1 MKRALVRY
9 LIALL
14 LLIGGSGGAFAHT
27 RSESHT
33 SWTIDGRLV
42 RVDAT
47 VPDLEA
53 RRIDP
58 GGQRPTDAAMITYLR
73 PRIGVVAAGRECPIA
88 APPRM
93 MLAAP
98 RFRRTEFI
106 FDCSGTADMSLHFD
120 AFFEL
125 VSTHIDLAQI
135 QFQNGDFVEQLF
147 TADGHMLDLKASQG
161 GELADASF
169 LRFVE
174 MGIMHI
180 FTGVDHMSFLLG
192 LVLISRRLRD
202 LIFVVTGFT
211 IGHSLTLGLAVTGLL
226 RPHGEYI
233 DALVALT
240 IALIGVENI
249 VVTLKKPD
257 KLALAAGGFL
267 LAMAALRLLGYGS
280 LPPLLLLGGAIFTG
294 CYLLISGHL
303 QDTGRLRMVV
313 TMVFGLIHGFGFA
326 ADLLENRLPR
336 EKLAEIL
343 VGFNLGVEVG
353 QLTIVLLVTGI
364 VILARRMRLA
374 TPRAITTD
382 VLASWLVGIGM
393 FWFIGRSF
401 TL

>member
-1 MKRALVRY
+1 MSPALFRY

-14 LLIGGSGGAFAHT
+14 LLVGGSGGAFAHT

-42 RVDAT
+42 RVDVT

-53 RRIDP
+53 KRIDP
-58 GGQRPTDAAMITYLR
+58 GAQRPTDVAMIAYLR
-73 PRIGVVAAGRECPIA
+73 PRIGVIAANKECPIA
-88 APPRM
+88 APPRV

-98 RFRRTEFI
+98 HFRRTEFI
-106 FDCSGTADMSLHFD
+106 FDCPGTADMSLHFD

-147 TADGHMLDLKASQG
+147 TANAQTLDLKASQG
-161 GELADASF
+161 GELADAGF

-240 IALIGVENI
+240 IALIGIENI
-249 VVTLKKPD
+249 VVTLKKPN

-267 LAMAALRLLGYGS
+267 LVMAALRLLGYGS
-280 LPPLLLLGGAIFTG
+280 LPPLLLLGAAIFTG

-343 VGFNLGVEVG
+343 VGFNLGVEIG

-364 VILARRMRLA
+364 VVLARRMRFA

-382 VLASWLVGIGM
+382 VLASWLVGLGM

>member
-1 MKRALVRY
+1 MSRVLVR
-9 LIALL
+9 LLAALL
-14 LLIGGSGGAFAHT
+14 LCAGVSGGARAHT

-42 RVDAT
+42 RVDVT

-53 RRIDP
+53 KRIDS
-58 GGQRPTDAAMITYLR
+58 GGQRPTDADMIAYLR
-73 PRIGVVAAGRECPIA
+73 PKIGVLAANRECPVA
-88 APPRM
+88 APPHM

-106 FDCSGTADMSLHFD
+106 FDCPGTADMHLHFE

-125 VSTHIDLAQI
+125 ISSHIDLAQI
-135 QFQNGDFVEQLF
+135 QFHNGDFVEQMF
-147 TADGHMLDLKASQG
+147 TADGHTLDLKASQG
-161 GELADASF
+161 GQLADAGF
-169 LRFVE
+169 LRFVG

-211 IGHSLTLGLAVTGLL
+211 IGHSLTLGLAVTGLI

-240 IALIGVENI
+240 IALIGIENI
-249 VVTLKKPD
+249 VVTVRRPD
-257 KLALAAGGFL
+257 KVALAAGGFL
-267 LAMAALRLLGYGS
+267 LAMAVARLLGFGS
-280 LPPLLLLGGAIFTG
+280 LPPMLLVGAAIFTC

-313 TMVFGLIHGFGFA
+313 TMIFGLIHGFGFA

-343 VGFNLGVEVG
+343 VGFNLGVEIG

-364 VILARRMRLA
+364 VVLARRVHLA

-401 TL
+401 TF

>member
-1 MKRALVRY
+1 MSGAPLRWLVALF
-9 LIALL
+9 LL
-14 LLIGGSGGAFAHT
+14 AGAAAASAHT

-33 SWTIDGRLV
+33 NWTIDGRIV
-42 RVDAT
+42 RVDVT
-47 VPDLEA
+47 IPDLEA
-53 RRIDP
+53 KRLDEAGGRPSDARIID
-58 GGQRPTDAAMITYLR
+58 YLR
-73 PRIGVVAAGRECPIA
+73 PRLGVTAGDAACPLA
-88 APPRM
+88 ARPGM
-93 MLAAP
+93 VLAAP
-98 RFRRTEFI
+98 RFRRAEFV
-106 FDCSGTADMSLHFD
+106 FDCPGAADLSLRFD

-125 VSTHIDLAQI
+125 VPTHFDMAQI
-135 QFQNGDFVEQLF
+135 QFQNGDFVEQIF
-147 TADGHMLDLKASQG
+147 TADNHVLDLSKSRG
-161 GELADASF
+161 GELADAGF
-169 LRFVE
+169 LQFVK
-174 MGIMHI
+174 MGVMHI

-211 IGHSLTLGLAVTGLL
+211 IGHSMTLGLAVTGLI
-226 RPHGEYI
+226 RPHAEYI

-267 LAMAALRLLGYGS
+267 LVMAALRLAGYGT
-280 LPPLLLLGGAIFTG
+280 LPPLLLLGGAIFTA

-313 TMVFGLIHGFGFA
+313 TTVFGLIHGFGFA

-343 VGFNLGVEVG
+343 VGFNLGVEIG
-353 QLTIVLLVTGI
+353 QLTVVLVVTGI
-364 VILARRMRLA
+364 VMLARRLHVA
-374 TPRAITTD
+374 TPRPITTD

-401 TL
+401 A